1 MQWVDMRKYS
11 DSLKRDGGAFDSS
24 DERITTALSRPG
36 LYIVR
41 FNKIDDN
48 GTHVIKLGRTDITD
62 DAKLINR
69 MRDYHGANAFSHSVV
84 AFGLTRRR
92 KFDSEKTR
100 NAQLAAITN
109 YAEGD
114 MSAFVKEQFARTGGR
129 YGWCLVRP
137 CPLAASGWRWLESEP
152 ARTTPTGQGVHQGGQ
167 RRLAGGAAGARKR
180 WMEAD
185 SLLCYIMTVKM
196 GGRTILYCTVQ
207 Y

>member
-11 DSLKRDGGAFDSS
+11 DSLKRDGEAFDSS

-62 DAKLINR
+62 DANLINR

-92 KFDSEKTR
+92 KFDSEETK
-100 NAQLAAITN
+100 NAT
-109 YAEGD
+109 
-114 MSAFVKEQFARTGGR
+114 SASRFPWSERSFSSALRA
-129 YGWCLVRP
+129 P
-137 CPLAASGWRWLESEP
+137 FNPAASPFTSLKCCFISARSNCFPSSCCSICTRVSAILRGCPGW
-152 ARTTPTGQGVHQGGQ
+152 T
-167 RRLAGGAAGARKR
+167 LAGVAAGHLRVSR
-180 WMEAD
+180 D
-185 SLLCYIMTVKM
+185 L
-196 GGRTILYCTVQ
+196 TIDFFDWPVCRIDFF
-207 Y
+207 